1 MKHSLKSPFNSSL
14 SAEWPTTLL
23 LVALV
28 FVFAGT
34 AMGLLEFSGDITA
47 GVNVRPDVFQTQ
59 TPGAAFSLPQI
70 ATSGEFMILLLS
82 GLMMAIMLPL
92 LSPIGASFLVLLLAV
107 PPFWMEW
114 QYPSREHGVPMEF
127 NLLVLLVL
135 FGINVLLKYFVE
147 TQQKQKLL
155 DTFSQYVPPQIVGEL
170 GRKSKELTLDGE
182 SRFLT
187 VFFCDLRNFTSMSE
201 QLDPKE
207 VVRLLNEY
215 FTVMTGVLH
224 RYGATI
230 DKYVGDSIMAFWG
243 APLPQEDHVQRAILA
258 AFEMHREMSKLAGIF
273 HARGLPTP
281 TIGIGIN
288 SGVMNVGNM
297 GSRYRIAYTVIG
309 DPVNLAFRLQGT
321 TREYGVST
329 IVGANTAKAYPDMVF
344 RELDTVTVRGKST
357 GSHIYEP
364 VCLKTDLTPAI
375 TAKLARHQEA
385 LDAYYGNDEER
396 AERLF
401 DALFRDHPDDPY
413 YSAILGKLMT
423 RVFPRSP
430 ATDTVPI
437 P

>member
-1 MKHSLKSPFNSSL
+1 MKHLLKSPFNSSL
-14 SAEWPTTLL
+14 RSEWPTTLL
-23 LVALV
+23 LGALV
-28 FVFAGT
+28 LVFAGT
-34 AMGLLEFSGDITA
+34 ASGLLEFNSTISA
-47 GVNVRPDVFQTQ
+47 GVNVRSEIFLSHDN
-59 TPGAAFSLPQI
+59 AFSLPAI
-70 ATSGEFMILLLS
+70 TTSGEFLILVAS
-82 GLMMAIMLPL
+82 GVLMALMLPL
-92 LSPIGASFLVLLLAV
+92 LSPIGASFLVLLLAI

-114 QYPSREHGVPMEF
+114 SYPARDDALPMEF
-127 NLLVLLVL
+127 SLLVLLVL
-135 FGINVLLKYFVE
+135 FGINVLVKYFIE

-155 DTFSQYVPPQIVGEL
+155 DAFSQYVPPQIVGEL
-170 GRKSKELTLDGE
+170 GRKSALLTLDGE

-187 VFFCDLRNFTSMSE
+187 VFFCDLRNFTRMSE

-215 FTVMTGVLH
+215 FTVMTTVLH

-243 APLPQEDHVQRAILA
+243 APLPQEDHVQRAVLA
-258 AFEMHREMSKLAGIF
+258 AFEMHKEMNKLAGIF

-297 GSRYRIAYTVIG
+297 GSSYRLAYTVIG
-309 DPVNLAFRLQGT
+309 DPVNLASRLQGT

-364 VCLKTDLTPAI
+364 ICLKTDLTPEI
-375 TAKLARHQEA
+375 TAKLDRHQEA
-385 LDAYYGNDEER
+385 LAAYYGNDRDR

-401 DALFRDHPDDPY
+401 DALFRDYPEDQY

-423 RVFPRSP
+423 HVFPGHR
-430 ATDTVPI
+430 VP
-437 P
+437 